1 MVFQRYIYTFGWCDL
16 MRFNNAIRNN
26 AHTFNIW
33 ARNKIPNRTQ
43 ENKHK
48 HQTPSRIE
56 LKKSSLWLQSKHDFI
71 YIYGVLQRTYRV
83 MLLLH
88 RTTLVLYT
96 ENIYTPF
103 LNRFYHLVPGTDDA
117 AVESK
122 AHMCSLQRRLSS
134 IYLKRCVASEQSIKF
149 GYVLHYNCNQLI
161 AVFSNLVKAKIN
173 RCRRRYQTQS
183 LSFGGNEYT
192 YIYIYVRL
200 GNCAR
205 NRFKGR
211 YMVCVCKK
219 PDLICSNTKNP
230 AQSIAD
236 KETTCRLDIVGTLD
250 FV

>member
-1 MVFQRYIYTFGWCDL
+1 
-16 MRFNNAIRNN
+16 
-26 AHTFNIW
+26 
-33 ARNKIPNRTQ
+33 
-43 ENKHK
+43 
-48 HQTPSRIE
+48 
-56 LKKSSLWLQSKHDFI
+56 
-71 YIYGVLQRTYRV
+71 

-134 IYLKRCVASEQSIKF
+134 IYLKRCVASERSIKF
-149 GYVLHYNCNQLI
+149 GYVLHCNCNQLI

-192 YIYIYVRL
+192 YIFMYDSVIALEIGSRGDIWCV
-200 GNCAR
+200 
-205 NRFKGR
+205 
-211 YMVCVCKK
+211 YMCKK
-219 PDLICSNTKNP
+219 PDLICSDNKNP